1 MSLINSLF
9 AGVSGIKNHQAML
22 DVIGNNIANV
32 NSIGF
37 KGSRVTFSDTFNQF
51 VRYGTNPTDTSGG
64 TNTFQIGLG
73 MKLNSVDRNWNQ
85 GTFERT
91 GITTDL
97 ALQGDGLFV
106 LERNGERMYSRAGAF
121 VFDADGKLVNPQN
134 GAIVQGKVAT
144 EDGAIPPGNNL
155 EDIVI
160 DSNLRLPAVATT
172 KTSWGGNLDS
182 TSPLTRSENYVE
194 TGSINGT
201 MNVGDKVTESNS
213 VYDEMGNEYKF
224 NVTYEKTAADT
235 YNLTYELTDLDGNPT
250 SPAIGPTTV
259 QAVFDSTD
267 PDGAM
272 KSLDGNS
279 PPQKINISDSTL
291 GINFDFDPTGVTQKS
306 SNTVTSAVDNNRE
319 PTIVKGTVSVFD
331 SLGNAHTLTL
341 TYTKLDSNSWSWKA
355 DVPASSGTLS
365 DNSGS
370 LTFNSDGS
378 LASVSPNPPVIVLQP
393 EGGASQ
399 SNIELNF
406 GEKFDGITQT
416 SANSVIS
423 ALSQN
428 GSAAATLSNISIDQL
443 GYIVGVF
450 TNGQSRKLA
459 QILVA
464 NFPNRNGLTSIGEN
478 MYTVSANAGDPL
490 IGEPGEGSNTTIQ
503 SGALEQSNVDLSEE
517 FTRMI
522 VSQRGYQAN
531 ARVITVSDTL
541 LQEITNL
548 VR

>member
-9 AGVSGIKNHQAML
+9 AGVSGIRNHQAML

-51 VRYGTNPTDTSGG
+51 VRFGTNPTDTAGG

-91 GITTDL
+91 GIITDL
-97 ALQGDGLFV
+97 AIQGDGLFI
-106 LERNGERMYSRAGAF
+106 LERNGQRLYSRAGAF
-121 VFDADGKLVNPQN
+121 IFDADGKLVNPQN
-134 GAIVQGKVAT
+134 GAVVQGKVAT
-144 EDGAIPPGNNL
+144 EDGVIPPGNNL
-155 EDIVI
+155 EDIVVN
-160 DSNLRLPAVATT
+160 SNLRLPAVATT
-172 KTSWGGNLDS
+172 FASWGGNLDS
-182 TSPLTRSENYVE
+182 TSPLTRSENYVQ
-194 TGSINGT
+194 TGSINGS
-201 MNVGDKVTESNS
+201 MAVGETVEESNT
-213 VYDEMGNEYKF
+213 VYDEMGNEYTFK
-224 NVTYEKTAADT
+224 VTYEKTATDT
-235 YNLTYELTDLDGNPT
+235 YNVTYELLDSDGNPT
-250 SPAIGPTTV
+250 SPAVGPTTV
-259 QAVFDSTD
+259 EAVFDSSD
-267 PDGAM
+267 PEGPM
-272 KSLDGNS
+272 LSLDGNT
-279 PPQKINISDSTL
+279 PPQPIQIQETTL
-291 GINFDFDPTGVTQKS
+291 GINFSFDPTGVTQKGT
-306 SNTVTSAVDNNRE
+306 NTISSAVDENRE
-319 PTIVKGTVSVFD
+319 PTLVKGTVSIFD

-341 TYTKLDSNSWSWKA
+341 SFTKLDSNSWSWTA
-355 DVPASSGTLS
+355 NLPAESGTLTG
-365 DNSGS
+365 NSGS

-378 LASVSPNPPVIVLQP
+378 LSSVSPNPPVLVFKP

-399 SNIELNF
+399 SNIELDF

-423 ALSQN
+423 ALNQN
-428 GSAAATLSNISIDQL
+428 GSAAASLSNISIDQL
-443 GYIVGVF
+443 GFIVGVF

-464 NFPNRNGLTSIGEN
+464 NFPNRNGLVSVGEN
-478 MYTVSANAGDPL
+478 MYTVSANTGDPL
-490 IGEPGEGSNTTIQ
+490 IGEPGESTNTTLQ

-522 VSQRGYQAN
+522 VSQRGFQAN

-541 LQEITNL
+541 LQEITSL